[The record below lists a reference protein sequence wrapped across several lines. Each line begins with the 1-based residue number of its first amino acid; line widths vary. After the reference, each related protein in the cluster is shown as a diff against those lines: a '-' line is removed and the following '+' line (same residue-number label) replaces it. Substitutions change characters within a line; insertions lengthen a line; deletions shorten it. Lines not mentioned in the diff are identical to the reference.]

1 MMTPIK
7 QAKHTYT
14 NEYVDCIFRSSMS
27 ATCEKI
33 ENEYVYF
40 SIIWLG
46 KLSFSLDLIRV
57 KLTFRT
63 LYKKKTEGSTDI
75 QVVNCQI
82 KHFIFCSSL

>member
-1 MMTPIK
+1 MTPIK

-14 NEYVDCIFRSSMS
+14 NEYEDCIFRSSMS

-63 LYKKKTEGSTDI
+63 LYKRKRRVERYTG
-75 QVVNCQI
+75 C
-82 KHFIFCSSL
+82 